1 MFGFLRSKFPAA
13 LRSHPGAFALLAIM
27 ILIAAASV
35 VGALKPADAVFLAIA
50 GLVVGTAQRLLA
62 HEGKDATHAVRAAL
76 FGENE
81 PGAHRHAYRS
91 YLMAGAIALFVIVN
105 ATATTAL
112 AG

>member
-1 MFGFLRSKFPAA
+1 MFSFLRFKFPDAF
-13 LRSHPGAFALLAIM
+13 RSHPGALVLLAAM
-27 ILIAAASV
+27 ILIALASLA
-35 VGALKPADAVFLAIA
+35 GMLKPSDAAFLAVA
-50 GLVVGTAQRLLA
+50 GLVAGTAQRLLA
-62 HEGKDATHAVRAAL
+62 HEGKDATMAVRAAL

-81 PGAHRHAYRS
+81 PRERRSAYRS

>member
-1 MFGFLRSKFPAA
+1 MFGFLRFKFPEA
-13 LRSHPGAFALLAIM
+13 LRTHPGAFVLLAAM

-35 VGALKPADAVFLAIA
+35 VGALKPSDAAFFAIA

-62 HEGKDATHAVRAAL
+62 HEGKDAALAVRAAL